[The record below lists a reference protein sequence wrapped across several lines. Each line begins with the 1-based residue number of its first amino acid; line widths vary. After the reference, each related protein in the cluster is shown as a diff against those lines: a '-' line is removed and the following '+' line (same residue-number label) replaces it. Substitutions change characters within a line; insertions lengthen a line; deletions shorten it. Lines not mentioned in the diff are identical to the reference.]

1 MGIGL
6 SHIAGIILGI
16 IGAEKHIKHNA
27 SIIGEISSITDETF
41 RKFQLQQTTQRE
53 GLTCLEFQIM
63 SS

>member
-41 RKFQLQQTTQRE
+41 RKFQLQQTQRE